1 MEKTTKNTKKEVK
14 EMKENATIKD
24 ENKTIMPTA
33 ENTAEKA
40 TENTTEK
47 PAENATA
54 ENTTTTT
61 AQAAN
66 EIIDP
71 VTTTLAEIEVKLNL
85 KLTDGQLREII
96 NIYSA
101 NDAEYKK
108 ALKNKPSMM
117 QAAVAYLKDE
127 SKKDAVIASIGMN
140 CKELVEG
147 LKANNLYIFGPGAT
161 PDQTLYT
168 ALMRDYKENSASIVE
183 HSKIK
188 GYWKIKA
195 EALKD

>member
-1 MEKTTKNTKKEVK
+1 MEKTTKNTKAAKANENK
-14 EMKENATIKD
+14 KDENKENAT
-24 ENKTIMPTA
+24 ENA
-33 ENTAEKA
+33 
-40 TENTTEK
+40 TEK

-61 AQAAN
+61 AQAVN
-66 EIIDP
+66 DIIDP

-85 KLTDGQLREII
+85 KLTDGQLRDII
-96 NIYSA
+96 SIYSN

-140 CKELVEG
+140 CKEMIDG

-195 EALKD
+195 EYLKD

>member
-33 ENTAEKA
+33 ENTAEK
-40 TENTTEK
+40 

-54 ENTTTTT
+54 ENAT
-61 AQAAN
+61 ATAAN

-71 VTTTLAEIEVKLNL
+71 VATTLAEIEVKLNL

-195 EALKD
+195 EYLKD